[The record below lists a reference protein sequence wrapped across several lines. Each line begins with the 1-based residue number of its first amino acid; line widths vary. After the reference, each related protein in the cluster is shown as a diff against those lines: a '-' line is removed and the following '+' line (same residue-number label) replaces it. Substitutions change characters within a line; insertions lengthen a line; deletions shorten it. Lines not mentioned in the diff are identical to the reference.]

1 MQRLSQS
8 TWRAF
13 FLTLV
18 LAGLSGSAFAKT
30 EVKVGMYLTN
40 LYDID
45 LNNSQ
50 YNAQFWVW
58 FLHDNPDYQPANRT
72 EIVNGKSWSRQ
83 NDFRD
88 DSGDTIWD
96 VMSFRALISEEW
108 DIKRYPFDTQTLHIQ
123 LEDIEETAEDL
134 TFVPD
139 TAGTR
144 IDESLIPDGWKLRDY
159 RIDVASHQ
167 YNTSFGDP
175 ALGSETTSEFSRV
188 SLVMTIEREGQRL
201 FITIFIGFF
210 VATLFVLMTLAVNM
224 SRRAHPVIPLQP
236 RVTLA
241 SGAIFSTIG
250 SIYLLV
256 NQMPY
261 TTEFTLADSLL
272 TTTSVGTVLCIVS
285 SFTTD
290 VVCKTD
296 GAATMYRLNKV
307 FFALFLVLHLGI
319 NTSFM
324 MGWV

>member
-1 MQRLSQS
+1 MQQ
-8 TWRAF
+8 F
-13 FLTLV
+13 FQLIGRTCLLV
-18 LAGLSGSAFAKT
+18 LVLTGAPGASFAAT
-30 EVKVGMYLTN
+30 EVKVGLYLTN

-45 LNNSQ
+45 MHNSQ
-50 YNAQFWVW
+50 YNVQFWVW
-58 FLHDNPDYQPANRT
+58 FLHDNPDYDPTSRT
-72 EIVNGKSWSRQ
+72 EVINGKSWSQQ
-83 NDFRD
+83 NGVREV
-88 DSGDTIWD
+88 SGGQIWD
-96 VMSFRALISEEW
+96 VMSFRALIDEEW
-108 DIKRYPFDTQTLHIQ
+108 DIKRYPFDTQTLHIH
-123 LEDIEETAEDL
+123 LEDIEQTAANL
-134 TFVPD
+134 TFIPD
-139 TAGTR
+139 VAGTR
-144 IDESLIPDGWKLRDY
+144 IDESLIPDGWKLQDY
-159 RIDVASHQ
+159 RIDVSPHR

-188 SLVMTIEREGQRL
+188 SLVMTLEREGRRL
-201 FITIFIGFF
+201 FTTIFIGFF

-296 GAATMYRLNKV
+296 RAATMYRLNKV
-307 FFALFLVLHLGI
+307 FFALFLGLHLGI